1 MRVFRISKPEYVA
14 TSLLGNGSALAPGRW
29 NSKGVRLAYAAT
41 SVSLAMLEVL
51 VHVNRDDVPKGL
63 RMLSYDVPDDG
74 FVALPEA
81 QWPKGWN
88 HLPYSD
94 VVRAVGDSF
103 IREGRDLALQVPS
116 AVARGEFNLLIN
128 PMHSRF
134 AEIKLLE
141 NGELAMDTR
150 LFE

>member
-51 VHVNRDDVPKGL
+51 VHVNREDVPKGL
-63 RMLSYDVPDDG
+63 RMLAYDVHDDG
-74 FVALPEA
+74 IVVLPEA

-88 HLPYSD
+88 QLPHSD
-94 VVRAVGDSF
+94 AVRATGDRF
-103 IREGRDLALQVPS
+103 IREGRELALQVPS
-116 AVARGEFNLLIN
+116 AVARGECNLLIN
-128 PMHSRF
+128 PMHPRF

-141 NGELAMDTR
+141 NAELAMDVR